1 MLLKMARQE
10 PVKTYNPCASGRIAF
25 VIKGFEGNVAEL
37 KKRDGPPPIV
47 RRGPPLNVR
56 PEQTGA

>member
-1 MLLKMARQE
+1 MLFKMAQQD
-10 PVKTYNPCASGRIAF
+10 PVKTNNPCASGRIAF
-25 VIKGFEGNVAEL
+25 AIKSFKGIVAEL

-47 RRGPPLNVR
+47 RRGPPLNVH